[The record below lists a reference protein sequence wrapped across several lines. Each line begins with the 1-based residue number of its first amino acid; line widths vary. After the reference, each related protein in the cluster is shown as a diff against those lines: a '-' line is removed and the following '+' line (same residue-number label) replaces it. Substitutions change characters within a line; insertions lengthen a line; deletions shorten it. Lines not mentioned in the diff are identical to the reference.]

1 MKSLFS
7 DRFIIQLLYVL
18 IAIFPPLM
26 TDSALSAD
34 EVVILGIAGDSTVC
48 NFPEDAALRG
58 WGQMIGEYFQPGSVK
73 VANLAKSGRSTSTF
87 RSVGLWDQLLAA
99 KPNYILIQFGHN
111 DSHGPDRHGLDRPE
125 STDPATSYSENLRR
139 YVEESRKAG
148 AIPILVTPMVRRTFG
163 RDGKLKDV
171 LQVYADA
178 MIAVGKETD
187 APVIDL
193 HASSKKLVEGLGPKE
208 SAKMANKDG
217 DRTHFN
223 AKGARKMAE
232 LVIEGLPQANADL
245 AKLLC
250 KP

>member
-1 MKSLFS
+1 MKSRFS
-7 DRFIIQLLYVL
+7 NRFIAPLLLIL

-26 TDSALSAD
+26 PDSALSKD
-34 EVVILGIAGDSTVC
+34 EAVILGIAGDSTVC
-48 NFPEDAALRG
+48 TFPEDGALRG
-58 WGQMIGEYFQPGSVK
+58 WGQMIGEHFQPGSVK

-111 DSHGPDRHGLDRPE
+111 DSHGPDRPE

-148 AIPILVTPMVRRTFG
+148 AIPILVTPMVRRTF
-163 RDGKLKDV
+163 RSDGKLKDV

-187 APVIDL
+187 TPVIDL
-193 HASSKKLVEGLGPKE
+193 HASSKKLVESLGPKE

-217 DRTHFN
+217 DLTHFN
-223 AKGARKMAE
+223 AEGARQMAE

-245 AKLLC
+245 AKLLR